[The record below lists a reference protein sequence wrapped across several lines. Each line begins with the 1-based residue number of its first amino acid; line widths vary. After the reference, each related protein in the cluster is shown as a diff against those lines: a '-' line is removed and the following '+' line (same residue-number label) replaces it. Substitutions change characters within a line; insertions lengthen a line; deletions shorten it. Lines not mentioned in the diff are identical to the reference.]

1 MNFKSIGLKVAI
13 ATAVV
18 ATSAAA
24 MAPAQA
30 ASLTGGIA
38 FSGGATVPNFFGNGG
53 VIKFMPGTVN
63 NASGSFTSLASS
75 PVKVNVSDLVLS
87 NPGAV
92 SSPFLGTKQRVFDG
106 SAFTINFA
114 NLNGSALSFV
124 ADPAKYVGTKST
136 GKFFSIATGGSL
148 LGTFFNNGQT
158 LGGGYFNASRS
169 GKTATDGS
177 YQFTLTATPVPTPAL
192 LPGLLALG
200 AGVVRKRKSE
210 ATEVGTAE
218 TAKA

>member
-1 MNFKSIGLKVAI
+1 MNFKSLGFKAAI

-30 ASLTGGIA
+30 ASLRGGIA
-38 FSGGATVPNFFGNGG
+38 FSGGATVPNFFGSGG
-53 VIKFMPGTVN
+53 TINFMPGTVN
-63 NASGSFTSLASS
+63 NASGDFTSLALAKSA
-75 PVKVNVSDLVLS
+75 VEVSDLVLS
-87 NPGAV
+87 NPGVV
-92 SSPFLGTKQRVFDG
+92 SSPISGTKQRVFDG
-106 SAFTINFA
+106 SGLTINFA
-114 NLNGSALSFV
+114 SLNGSALSFV
-124 ADPAKYVGTKST
+124 ADPSKYIGTRTAT
-136 GKFFSIATGGSL
+136 GLFSIAAGGNF

-158 LGGGYFNASRS
+158 LGAGHLNASRS
-169 GKTATDGS
+169 GTVKTDGS

-218 TAKA
+218 TVKA

>member
-1 MNFKSIGLKVAI
+1 MNFKSIGLKAVI

-30 ASLTGGIA
+30 ASLTGGLA
-38 FSGGATVPNFFGNGG
+38 FSGGAIVPDFFSSGG
-53 VIKFMPGTVN
+53 TINFMPGTVN
-63 NASGSFTSLASS
+63 NASGSFTSL
-75 PVKVNVSDLVLS
+75 VNSAVGVGNLVLS
-87 NPGAV
+87 NPGAAL
-92 SSPFLGTKQRVFDG
+92 SLIPGTTQKVFDG
-106 SAFTINFA
+106 SALTINFA
-114 NLNGSALSFV
+114 SLNGSPLSFV
-124 ADPAKYVGTKST
+124 ADPSKYIGTKT
-136 GKFFSIATGGSL
+136 TAAKNFFSIAAGGSF
-148 LGTFFNNGQT
+148 LGTFFSNGQT
-158 LGGGYFNASRS
+158 LGGGYLNASRS
-169 GKTATDGS
+169 GNVAKDGS
-177 YQFTLTATPVPTPAL
+177 YQFSLTATPVPTPAL

>member
-38 FSGGATVPNFFGNGG
+38 FSGGATAPNFFSSGG
-53 VIKFMPGTVN
+53 TINFTPGTVSR
-63 NASGSFTSLASS
+63 ASGSFASLVSS
-75 PVKVNVSDLVLS
+75 AVTVSNLVLS
-87 NPGAV
+87 NPGAA
-92 SSPFLGTKQRVFDG
+92 SPGLLPNTKQRVFDG
-106 SAFTINFA
+106 SGLTINFTS
-114 NLNGSALSFV
+114 LNGSALSFV
-124 ADPAKYVGTKST
+124 ADSSNYIATETTK
-136 GKFFSIATGGSL
+136 GLVSIAAGGNF
-148 LGTFFNNGQT
+148 LGTFSNNGQT
-158 LGGGYFNASRS
+158 LGAGYLNASRS
-169 GKTATDGS
+169 GDVKTDGS
-177 YQFTLTATPVPTPAL
+177 YQFSLTATPVPTPAL